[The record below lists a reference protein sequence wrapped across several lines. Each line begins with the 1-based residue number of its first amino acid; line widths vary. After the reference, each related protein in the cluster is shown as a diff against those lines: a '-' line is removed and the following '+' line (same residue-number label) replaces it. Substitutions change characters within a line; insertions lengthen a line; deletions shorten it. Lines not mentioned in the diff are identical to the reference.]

1 MLQERIPKSPLVH
14 FGGTNANYRLS
25 KKKTPLF
32 PSASEA
38 EESSSMTYSTGS

>member
-1 MLQERIPKSPLVH
+1 MLQERIPTLVH
-14 FGGTNANYRLS
+14 FGGINVNYRLS
-25 KKKTPLF
+25 KKKTLL